1 MATTGG
7 TRTRIAL
14 GALLAGAVALA
25 LGLFRRKPKPRS
37 IELGTVSQSWLASER
52 GLREDRF

>member
-7 TRTRIAL
+7 TRTRIGL
-14 GALLAGAVALA
+14 GALLAGAVTLV
-25 LGLFRRKPKPRS
+25 LGLFRRKRKPRS
-37 IELGTVSQSWLASER
+37 IELGNVSQSWLASKR